1 MLRLIWIVITGICVV
16 SCAPLHEV
24 ATETTL
30 SGAESPAEQ
39 APPTDMSAMTGESAY
54 YIACASCHETGTN
67 DAPLTGDPES
77 WSDRSPL
84 WQAVLADHANNGYMN
99 MPAKGGRVE
108 LPDEVVTRA
117 VEYMMSLT
125 YPERLPD

>member
-1 MLRLIWIVITGICVV
+1 MLRLIWIVIIGICFV

-24 ATETTL
+24 GTETTL
-30 SGAESPAEQ
+30 PGSESQAERAPQ
-39 APPTDMSAMTGESAY
+39 ADMSAITGESAY

-67 DAPLTGDPES
+67 GAPLTGDPEE

-84 WQAVLADHANNGYMN
+84 WQAVLAGHANNGYME

-125 YPERLPD
+125 FPERLID